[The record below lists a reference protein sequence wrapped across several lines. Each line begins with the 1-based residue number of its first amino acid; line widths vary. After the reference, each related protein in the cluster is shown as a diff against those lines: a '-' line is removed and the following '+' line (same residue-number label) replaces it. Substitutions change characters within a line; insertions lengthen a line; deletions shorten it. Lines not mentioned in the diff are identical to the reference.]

1 MASKVKAGAE
11 FIVTQ
16 VGFDLEVLR
25 RFCETVASRD
35 VALRAP
41 FLVSVFIPRSVR
53 NLEWLRDKVAG
64 VGVPDAVM
72 ERVAARPADE
82 QAAEGQRM
90 AAEFAEAVQ
99 GLPGVAGVHLIPL
112 NDASAAAAVARE
124 IRPPA

>member
-53 NLEWLRDKVAG
+53 NLEWLRDRWRAWACPTRSWSVL
-64 VGVPDAVM
+64 
-72 ERVAARPADE
+72 
-82 QAAEGQRM
+82 
-90 AAEFAEAVQ
+90 
-99 GLPGVAGVHLIPL
+99 LPGPLTSRQPRVSEWRRSSPKRFGAAG
-112 NDASAAAAVARE
+112 RG
-124 IRPPA
+124 RGPPHPVE